1 MERNDVFEL
10 VLTSVFVALIFLMGL
25 IPQLGYITLAPFVSV
40 TLVHIPVLINIFI
53 VKPKYSWLIA
63 LSFGLSSLIAS
74 YMYAT
79 NPVDLAFRNPLISV
93 VPRVLFGFARS
104 EERRVGNECRLWCWS
119 DYWA

>member
-1 MERNDVFEL
+1 
-10 VLTSVFVALIFLMGL
+10 
-25 IPQLGYITLAPFVSV
+25 VSV
-40 TLVHIPVLINIFI
+40 TLVHIPVLIGIFI

-93 VPRVLFGFARS
+93 VPRVLFGFAAWGIF
-104 EERRVGNECRLWCWS
+104 VGLQLLSKLRHGKFVIFGVVSLVTIFALYYGS
-119 DYWA
+119 HVIADIFAVT